1 MLEPMARVKYDI
13 YIYIDIIIAP
23 YSIVARSHTLSSHGI
38 HASDASNNADLVHAK
53 W

>member
-1 MLEPMARVKYDI
+1 MLEPMARVKYD
-13 YIYIDIIIAP
+13 IYIDIIIAP

-38 HASDASNNADLVHAK
+38 HASDASNNADLLHAK